1 MGNWS
6 ALSIGDFAMLEEPQK
21 PKILVVDDVPKNIR
35 LLELSLK
42 AGGYRAVLA
51 FSGREALE
59 KVETEQPDLLLL
71 DVMTP
76 EIDGYEVCRRLR
88 QSKKTEALPVIMVT
102 NCQQEVDKKKAL
114 DIGADDI
121 ISKPFDRY
129 ELLLRVKSLLRVK
142 RLYDEVVRSNQRL
155 ENELA
160 TAREVQKALMPQEYP
175 DVPGL
180 EFSHKYIPTFS
191 VGGDFFDIKE
201 TSPGVVQILVSDVM
215 GHGPQAAM
223 ITGIVKTLLTE
234 LSSPLAGPGYLL
246 SQVNDRFHSL
256 MASSS
261 LTIFVT
267 AFCVVID
274 TVKSKCKYAN
284 AGHPTPFLIQ
294 SQRILVKD
302 LANGTGPALGMIPST
317 LYKDYER
324 GLESGDMLFLFTD
337 GLQELRNRDGV
348 QFGPEELKRTILS
361 NAYLPPHS
369 LVEAIMYAADVFS
382 DSIGIPDDITLL
394 AVSYHRLQNINE
406 P

>member
-1 MGNWS
+1 
-6 ALSIGDFAMLEEPQK
+6 MLEELQK
-21 PKILVVDDVPKNIR
+21 PKILVVDDVSQNIR

-42 AGGYRAVLA
+42 AGGYRAVSA

-71 DVMTP
+71 DAMMP

-102 NCQQEVDKKKAL
+102 TCQQEVDKKKAF

-129 ELLLRVKSLLRVK
+129 EVLLRVKSLLRVK
-142 RLYDEVVRSNQRL
+142 RLYDKVVRSNQRL
-155 ENELA
+155 GDELA
-160 TAREVQKALMPQEYP
+160 TAREVQKALLPQKYP
-175 DVPGL
+175 DVPCL
-180 EFSHKYIPTFS
+180 EFSHKYIPTLP

-201 TSPGVVQILVSDVM
+201 ISPGVVQILVSDVM

-234 LSSPLAGPGYLL
+234 LSSSLAGPGYLL
-246 SQVNDRFHSL
+246 SQINDRFHSL

-261 LTIFVT
+261 LSIFVT
-267 AFCVVID
+267 VFCVVID
-274 TVKSKCKYAN
+274 TVNSKYKYSN

-294 SQRILVKD
+294 NRRIQVKE
-302 LANGTGPALGMIPST
+302 LANEPGPALGMIPNT

-324 GLESGDMLFLFTD
+324 DLASGDMLFLFTD

-348 QFGPEELKRTILS
+348 QFGTEELQKAILS
-361 NAYLPPHS
+361 NVHLPPRS
-369 LVEAIMYAADVFS
+369 FVEAIMYAADVFS
-382 DSIGIPDDITLL
+382 DSIGIPDDMTLL
-394 AVSYHRLQNINE
+394 AVSYYRLQDINE

>member
-1 MGNWS
+1 MDNWS
-6 ALSIGDFAMLEEPQK
+6 ALSIEDFAMLEEPQK
-21 PKILVVDDVPKNIR
+21 PKILVVDDVSQNIR
-35 LLELSLK
+35 LLESSLK
-42 AGGYRAVLA
+42 AGGYRAILA

-71 DVMTP
+71 DVTTP

-88 QSKKTEALPVIMVT
+88 QSKKTEALPVIMIAT
-102 NCQQEVDKKKAL
+102 CQQEVDKKKAL
-114 DIGADDI
+114 AIGADDI

-129 ELLLRVKSLLRVK
+129 EVLLRVKSLLRVK
-142 RLYDEVVRSNQRL
+142 RLYDEAVRTNQRL
-155 ENELA
+155 EDELA

-191 VGGDFFDIKE
+191 VGGDLFDIKE

-246 SQVNDRFHSL
+246 SQINDRFQSL

-261 LTIFVT
+261 LPIFVT

-274 TVKSKCKYAN
+274 TVNSKCKYAN
-284 AGHPTPFLIQ
+284 AGHPTPFLIHNR
-294 SQRILVKD
+294 RILVKE
-302 LANGTGPALGMIPST
+302 LMNEPGPALGMIPST
-317 LYKDYER
+317 LYRDYER
-324 GLESGDMLFLFTD
+324 DLESGDMLFLFTD
-337 GLQELRNRDGV
+337 GLQELRNRDGA

-361 NAYLPPHS
+361 NAYLSPHS
-369 LVEAIMYAADVFS
+369 FVEAIMYAADAFS

-394 AVSYHRLQNINE
+394 AVSYHRLQNINK